1 MKGSMRQRGSAW
13 ELRVYLGADPV
24 TGKQRYATKTVRAG
38 KREAQRLL
46 NEMKVE
52 AERGLATRTT
62 ATVGELLDRWLELAR
77 EDFSPKTT
85 RETAGY
91 IERNLRPALGDVRL
105 SKLTTASLDR
115 YYRSLLVDGGR
126 NGRPLA
132 PGSIRRIHGILRRAL
147 AQGVRWGWLGVNPA
161 AAASPP
167 RVPMPEIAPPTPAQL
182 AKLQKAIDASDP
194 EFGVFV
200 RLSAMTGARRSE
212 VLALRWTDVDLE
224 RGVVTIGRGLVQ
236 GPDGLVEKDTKTHQ
250 TRRVALDAPT
260 TAVLTDH
267 RSAAVERAQHCGV
280 ALADDAFVFAGDVAG
295 TTPWY
300 PDSASRRFRK
310 ACDEVGLKSVRLH
323 DLRHYVAT
331 RLLSAGVDVR
341 TVAGRLGHRNAAT
354 TLNVYSHFVPE
365 ADQEAAKILG
375 RLSTPAE
382 LGEPGE

>member
-91 IERNLRPALGDVRL
+91 IERNLRPELGDVRL

-194 EFGVFV
+194 ELGVFV

-267 RSAAVERAQHCGV
+267 RSAAFERAQHCGV
-280 ALADDAFVFAGDVAG
+280 ALADDAFVFADDVAG

-310 ACDEVGLKSVRLH
+310 ACVEVGLNSVRLH

-365 ADQEAAKILG
+365 ADQEAAEILG

-382 LGEPGE
+382 PGE